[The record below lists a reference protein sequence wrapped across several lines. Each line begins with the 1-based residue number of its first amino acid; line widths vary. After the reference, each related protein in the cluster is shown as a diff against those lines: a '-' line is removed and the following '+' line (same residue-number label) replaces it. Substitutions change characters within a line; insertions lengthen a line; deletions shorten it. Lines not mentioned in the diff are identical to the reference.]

1 MNLANAKTVYKTY
14 EAKMK
19 RHYFR
24 QEDHMLDNM
33 KRDNPK
39 QFYKIFR
46 KKHKTCKTIISV
58 GEERATLSAV
68 VYL

>member
-1 MNLANAKTVYKTY
+1 MNLANANNVYKTY
-14 EAKMK
+14 QAKMK

-24 QEDHMLDNM
+24 QEGDMLDNM

-46 KKHKTCKTIISV
+46 KKHKTCKTNLNV
-58 GEERATLSAV
+58 NDFF
-68 VYL
+68 